1 MIKTKKE
8 ITQEYFNF
16 KQAMEYLG
24 LSKSNYALIHSFI
37 EDGLKVVYVGNSQK
51 ISKSDLDA
59 YMESKKSS
67 TKEPNLEPQEDMDKE
82 QELQETTD
90 KEQEQEQESQE
101 DVTKKQVKQWDIDKL
116 VKKVNQTSQPLTIQ
130 DSTGKYTAVLLSE
143 KQYDK
148 LMQMFFEAF
157 KRAFESGEV

>member
-1 MIKTKKE
+1 MTKTKKE

-59 YMESKKSS
+59 YMNSKKSS
-67 TKEPNLEPQEDMDKE
+67 TKEPSPKPQETVDKE
-82 QELQETTD
+82 QELQEATD
-90 KEQEQEQESQE
+90 KEQEQESQE
-101 DVTKKQVKQWDIDKL
+101 DVNKKQVEHCDIDKL
-116 VKKVNQTSQPLTIQ
+116 IEKVNQTSKPLTIQ

-148 LMQMFFEAF
+148 LVRVFFEAF
-157 KRAFESGEV
+157 KRAFESGKI

>member
-1 MIKTKKE
+1 MTKTKKE

-59 YMESKKSS
+59 YMDSKKSS
-67 TKEPNLEPQEDMDKE
+67 TKEPSPESQEDMDKE
-82 QELQETTD
+82 QGLQETTD
-90 KEQEQEQESQE
+90 KEQEPQE
-101 DVTKKQVKQWDIDKL
+101 DAAKKQVGQWDIDKL
-116 VKKVNQTSQPLTIQ
+116 VKTVNQTSKPLTIQ

-148 LMQMFFEAF
+148 LIRVFFEAF
-157 KRAFESGEV
+157 KRAFESGKI

>member
-1 MIKTKKE
+1 MTKTKKE

-59 YMESKKSS
+59 YMDSKKSS
-67 TKEPNLEPQEDMDKE
+67 TKEPSPESQEDMDKE
-82 QELQETTD
+82 QEIQETTD
-90 KEQEQEQESQE
+90 KEQEVQE
-101 DVTKKQVKQWDIDKL
+101 DVAKKQVKHCDIDKL
-116 VKKVNQTSQPLTIQ
+116 IKKVNQTSKPSTIQ

-148 LMQMFFEAF
+148 LLQVFFEAF
-157 KRAFESGEV
+157 KRAFESGKI

>member
-1 MIKTKKE
+1 MTKTKKE

-67 TKEPNLEPQEDMDKE
+67 TKEPNLEPQETVDKE

-90 KEQEQEQESQE
+90 KEQEPQE
-101 DVTKKQVKQWDIDKL
+101 DAAKKQVEYCDIDKL
-116 VKKVNQTSQPLTIQ
+116 IEKVNQTSKPLTIQ

-148 LMQMFFEAF
+148 LLRVFFEAF
-157 KRAFESGEV
+157 KRAFESGKI

>member
-1 MIKTKKE
+1 MAKTKKE

-67 TKEPNLEPQEDMDKE
+67 TKEPSPEPQEDIDKE
-82 QELQETTD
+82 QELQETVD
-90 KEQEQEQESQE
+90 KEQEPESQE
-101 DVTKKQVKQWDIDKL
+101 DAAKKQVEHCDIDKL
-116 VKKVNQTSQPLTIQ
+116 IERVNQTSKPLTIR

-148 LMQMFFEAF
+148 LLRVFFEAF
-157 KRAFESGEV
+157 KRAFESGKI

>member
-1 MIKTKKE
+1 MTKTKKE

-67 TKEPNLEPQEDMDKE
+67 TKEPNLESQEDMDKE

-90 KEQEQEQESQE
+90 KEPEPQE
-101 DVTKKQVKQWDIDKL
+101 DVAKRQVEHCDIDKL
-116 VKKVNQTSQPLTIQ
+116 IEKVNQTSQPLTIQ

-143 KQYDK
+143 K
-148 LMQMFFEAF
+148 
-157 KRAFESGEV
+157 

>member
-1 MIKTKKE
+1 MTKTKKE

-67 TKEPNLEPQEDMDKE
+67 TKEPSPESQEDMDKE
-82 QELQETTD
+82 QGLQETTD
-90 KEQEQEQESQE
+90 KEPEPQE
-101 DVTKKQVKQWDIDKL
+101 DVAKRQVEHCDIDKL
-116 VKKVNQTSQPLTIQ
+116 IEKVNQTSKPLTIQ

-148 LMQMFFEAF
+148 LIRVFFEAF
-157 KRAFESGEV
+157 KRAFESGKI

>member
-1 MIKTKKE
+1 MTKTKKE

-59 YMESKKSS
+59 YMDSKKSS

-90 KEQEQEQESQE
+90 KEQEPQE
-101 DVTKKQVKQWDIDKL
+101 DAAKRQVEHCDIDKL
-116 VKKVNQTSQPLTIQ
+116 IEKVNQTSQPLTIQ

-148 LMQMFFEAF
+148 LIRVFFEAF
-157 KRAFESGEV
+157 KRAFESGKI

>member
-1 MIKTKKE
+1 MTKTKKE

-67 TKEPNLEPQEDMDKE
+67 TKEPNPEPQEA
-82 QELQETTD
+82 TD
-90 KEQEQEQESQE
+90 KEQEQYQESQG
-101 DVTKKQVKQWDIDKL
+101 DATKKQVKQWDIDKL
-116 VKKVNQTSQPLTIQ
+116 VKTVNQTSKPLTIQ

-148 LMQMFFEAF
+148 LIRVFFEAF
-157 KRAFESGEV
+157 KRAFESGKI

>member
-1 MIKTKKE
+1 MTKIKKE

-59 YMESKKSS
+59 YMDSKKSS
-67 TKEPNLEPQEDMDKE
+67 TKEPSPKPQETVDKE
-82 QELQETTD
+82 QGLQEATD
-90 KEQEQEQESQE
+90 KEQEQESQE
-101 DVTKKQVKQWDIDKL
+101 DATKKQVEHCDIDKL
-116 VKKVNQTSQPLTIQ
+116 IEKVNQTSKPLTIQ

-148 LMQMFFEAF
+148 LLRVFFEAF
-157 KRAFESGEV
+157 KRAFESGKI

>member
-1 MIKTKKE
+1 MTKTKKE

-59 YMESKKSS
+59 YMDSKKSS

-90 KEQEQEQESQE
+90 KEPEPQE
-101 DVTKKQVKQWDIDKL
+101 DVAKRQVKHCDIDKL
-116 VKKVNQTSQPLTIQ
+116 IKKVNQTSKPLTIQ

-148 LMQMFFEAF
+148 LIRVFFEAF
-157 KRAFESGEV
+157 KRAFESGKI

>member
-1 MIKTKKE
+1 MTKTKKE

-59 YMESKKSS
+59 YMDSKKSS
-67 TKEPNLEPQEDMDKE
+67 TKEPSPEPQEDIDKE

-90 KEQEQEQESQE
+90 KEQESQE
-101 DVTKKQVKQWDIDKL
+101 DAAKKQVKHCDIDKL
-116 VKKVNQTSQPLTIQ
+116 IKKVNQTSKPSTIQ

-148 LMQMFFEAF
+148 LLRVFFKAF
-157 KRAFESGEV
+157 QRAFESGKI

>member
-1 MIKTKKE
+1 MTKTKKE

-67 TKEPNLEPQEDMDKE
+67 TKEPSPEPQETVDKE
-82 QELQETTD
+82 QGLQETTD
-90 KEQEQEQESQE
+90 KEQELQE
-101 DVTKKQVKQWDIDKL
+101 DAAKKQVEHCDIDKL
-116 VKKVNQTSQPLTIQ
+116 IEKVNQTSQPLTIQ

-148 LMQMFFEAF
+148 LIRVFFEAF
-157 KRAFESGEV
+157 KRAFESGKI

>member
-1 MIKTKKE
+1 MAKTKKE

-67 TKEPNLEPQEDMDKE
+67 TKEPSPEPKETMDKG
-82 QELQETTD
+82 QKLQETTD
-90 KEQEQEQESQE
+90 KEQEPQE
-101 DVTKKQVKQWDIDKL
+101 DAAKKQVEHCDIDKL
-116 VKKVNQTSQPLTIQ
+116 IEKVNQTSKPLTIQ
-130 DSTGKYTAVLLSE
+130 DYTGKYTAVLLSE

-148 LMQMFFEAF
+148 LIRVFFEAF
-157 KRAFESGEV
+157 KRAFESGKI

>member
-1 MIKTKKE
+1 MTKTKKE

-82 QELQETTD
+82 QELQKTTD
-90 KEQEQEQESQE
+90 KEQESQE
-101 DVTKKQVKQWDIDKL
+101 DTAKTQVKQWDIDKL
-116 VKKVNQTSQPLTIQ
+116 VKKVNQTSKPLTIQ

-148 LMQMFFEAF
+148 LIRVFFEAF
-157 KRAFESGEV
+157 KRAFESGKI

>member
-1 MIKTKKE
+1 MAKTKKE

-67 TKEPNLEPQEDMDKE
+67 TKEPRPEPQETVDKE

-90 KEQEQEQESQE
+90 KEPEPQE
-101 DVTKKQVKQWDIDKL
+101 DAAKRQVEHCDIDKL
-116 VKKVNQTSQPLTIQ
+116 IETANQTSKPLTIQ

-148 LMQMFFEAF
+148 LIRVFFEAF
-157 KRAFESGEV
+157 KRAFESGKI

>member
-1 MIKTKKE
+1 MTKTKKE

-67 TKEPNLEPQEDMDKE
+67 TR
-82 QELQETTD
+82 TTR
-90 KEQEQEQESQE
+90 
-101 DVTKKQVKQWDIDKL
+101 
-116 VKKVNQTSQPLTIQ
+116 N
-130 DSTGKYTAVLLSE
+130 Y
-143 KQYDK
+143 
-148 LMQMFFEAF
+148 
-157 KRAFESGEV
+157 R

>member
-1 MIKTKKE
+1 MTKTKKE

-24 LSKSNYALIHSFI
+24 LSKSNYSLIHSFI

-67 TKEPNLEPQEDMDKE
+67 TKEPSPEPQEDMDKE
-82 QELQETTD
+82 QEIQETTN
-90 KEQEQEQESQE
+90 KEQELQEG
-101 DVTKKQVKQWDIDKL
+101 VAKKQVKHWDIDKL
-116 VKKVNQTSQPLTIQ
+116 IEKVNQTSQPLTIQ
-130 DSTGKYTAVLLSE
+130 DSTGKYTVVLLSE

-148 LMQMFFEAF
+148 LIRVFFEAF
-157 KRAFESGEV
+157 KRAFESGKI

>member
-1 MIKTKKE
+1 MTKTKKE

-67 TKEPNLEPQEDMDKE
+67 TKEPSPKPQETVDKEQEE

-90 KEQEQEQESQE
+90 KEQEPQE
-101 DVTKKQVKQWDIDKL
+101 DAAEKQVEHCDIDRL
-116 VKKVNQTSQPLTIQ
+116 IEKVNQTSKPLTIQ

-148 LMQMFFEAF
+148 LVRVFFEAF
-157 KRAFESGEV
+157 KRAFESGKI

>member
-1 MIKTKKE
+1 MAKTKKE

-67 TKEPNLEPQEDMDKE
+67 TKEPRPEPQETVDKE

-90 KEQEQEQESQE
+90 KEPEPQE
-101 DVTKKQVKQWDIDKL
+101 DVAKKQVEHCDIDKL
-116 VKKVNQTSQPLTIQ
+116 IEKVNQTSKPLTIQ

-148 LMQMFFEAF
+148 LIRVFFEAF
-157 KRAFESGEV
+157 KRAFESGKI

>member
-1 MIKTKKE
+1 MTKIKKE

-59 YMESKKSS
+59 YMDSKKSS
-67 TKEPNLEPQEDMDKE
+67 TKEPNSEPQETVDRE

-90 KEQEQEQESQE
+90 KEPEQDPQE
-101 DVTKKQVKQWDIDKL
+101 DAAEKQVEHCDIDKL
-116 VKKVNQTSQPLTIQ
+116 IEKVNQTSKPLTIQ
-130 DSTGKYTAVLLSE
+130 DSTGKYAAVLLSE

-148 LMQMFFEAF
+148 LVRVFFEAF
-157 KRAFESGEV
+157 KRAFESGKI

>member
-1 MIKTKKE
+1 MTKTKKE

-51 ISKSDLDA
+51 ISRSDLDA

-67 TKEPNLEPQEDMDKE
+67 TKEPSPEPQEDMDKE

-90 KEQEQEQESQE
+90 KKQESQE
-101 DVTKKQVKQWDIDKL
+101 DVTKKQVKHCDIDKL
-116 VKKVNQTSQPLTIQ
+116 IEKVNQTSQPLTIQ

-148 LMQMFFEAF
+148 LLQVFFEAF
-157 KRAFESGEV
+157 KRAFESGKI